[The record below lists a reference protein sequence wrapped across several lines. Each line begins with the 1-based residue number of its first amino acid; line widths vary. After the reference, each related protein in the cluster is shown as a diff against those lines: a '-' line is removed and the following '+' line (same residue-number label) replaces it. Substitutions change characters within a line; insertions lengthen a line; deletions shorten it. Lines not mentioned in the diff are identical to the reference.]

1 MVFLGSGAF
10 SYERGTP
17 VQHTQHVNL
26 GKVGRPVFGFVHAI
40 SRDKARERERRGRE
54 RIRLREGERA
64 SEREKDSRTST
75 LNPAEI
81 SWGRH
86 MVQGYLAH

>member
-40 SRDKARERERRGRE
+40 SRDKAREREREGE
-54 RIRLREGERA
+54 RIRD
-64 SEREKDSRTST
+64 SERERERREKRKRQ
-75 LNPAEI
+75 N
-81 SWGRH
+81 
-86 MVQGYLAH
+86 